1 MPRYGMPRAYSV
13 DLRERVMA
21 AVATGRSI
29 TEVASQFSVSRDAI
43 HDWKRR
49 HAETGSWAPTPR
61 RGGRSPALSPAQ
73 DRLLRDQIDAVPDAT
88 IDELRAWLATT
99 HDIVIG
105 HGTMF
110 RAIERVDRTRKK
122 RV

>member
-1 MPRYGMPRAYSV
+1 MPRAYAV

-29 TEVASQFSVSRDAI
+29 TEVAKAFSVSRDAI

-49 HAETGSWAPTPR
+49 AAATWSVAPAPQ
-61 RGGRSPALSPAQ
+61 RGGRPALSPAQ
-73 DRLLRDQIDAVPDAT
+73 DLLVRDRIDAVPDAT
-88 IDELRAWLATT
+88 IDELRSWLAAT

-110 RAIERVDRTRKK
+110 RAIARVGRTRKQ